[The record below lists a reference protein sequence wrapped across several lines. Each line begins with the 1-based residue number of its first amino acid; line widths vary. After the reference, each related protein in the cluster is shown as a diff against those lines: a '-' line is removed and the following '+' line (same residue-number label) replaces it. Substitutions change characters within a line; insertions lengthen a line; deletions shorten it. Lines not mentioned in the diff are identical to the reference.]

1 LSRHLLLIAT
11 VLHLGYD
18 SIAKYFVAENFQA

>member
-1 LSRHLLLIAT
+1 